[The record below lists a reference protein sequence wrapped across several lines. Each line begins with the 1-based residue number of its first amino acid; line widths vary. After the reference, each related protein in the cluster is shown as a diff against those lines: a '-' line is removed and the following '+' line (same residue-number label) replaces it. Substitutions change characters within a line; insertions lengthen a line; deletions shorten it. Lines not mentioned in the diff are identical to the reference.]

1 MSLGK
6 SFATCGPPRNAS
18 ATNAHSDDHSSFP
31 CSAAYS
37 ACITT
42 ISPPV
47 RTRPLLPWKKTF
59 PRADVASKSRKT
71 KRLRG
76 PSKNF
81 PIPWNALNITA
92 LCATF
97 SKNDQ
102 KSVEASPSCDHIHRI
117 AASADVNTTAS
128 AANPNFAL
136 FAASSTAVPPLKP
149 NSAPFA
155 VTEAPA
161 FNAPR
166 IRFPF

>member
-47 RTRPLLPWKKTF
+47 RTTPLLPWNATF

-117 AASADVNTTAS
+117 AASADVNTVAS
-128 AANPNFAL
+128 ATMRPNVDL
-136 FAASSTAVPPLKP
+136 FAKLSICTPFSALLAIKTLPL
-149 NSAPFA
+149 AI
-155 VTEAPA
+155 
-161 FNAPR
+161 PR
-166 IRFPF
+166 